1 MTAKNILHM
10 LTPHRHVS
18 PFDVNMAAD
27 AGFDVIVPYEN
38 VTLDEVG
45 DLVQDAMFS
54 RPPHDGASTA
64 IFFGG
69 DDAVLALDMIDA
81 AKKARVS
88 PFGTH
93 AFADP
98 QGSFTTAAAMVACTE
113 KVLKEKK
120 NQDLKGTRI
129 AVFGAT
135 GVVGYCAAVIAA
147 LEGAKVTLVG
157 HSGLERVK
165 ARADE
170 MKQRFGVD
178 VAAVNG
184 ASDAEKADV
193 LAETEVVFAAAKA
206 GVRVLTTA
214 LLAGAPKLLA
224 AADVNA
230 VPPSGIEGI
239 DVFDLGKEIAGT
251 ETHGIGALG
260 IGALAIGNVK
270 YQTESGLFKRMI
282 ASDEVLV
289 LDFRDAFTL
298 ARTLVPDL

>member
-1 MTAKNILHM
+1 MAAKNILHM
-10 LTPHRHVS
+10 LTPHKHVS

-27 AGFDVIVPYEN
+27 AGFDVIVPYES
-38 VTLDEVG
+38 VTLEEVG
-45 DLVQDAMFS
+45 DLVQDAIFS
-54 RPPHDGASTA
+54 RPPQDGVSTA

-81 AKKARVS
+81 ARNALVP

-93 AFADP
+93 IFADP

-113 KVLKEKK
+113 KVLRVKK
-120 NQDLKGTRI
+120 DRSLKGARI

-157 HSGLERVK
+157 HNGAQRVQ

-178 VAAVNG
+178 VDAVNG
-184 ASDAEKADV
+184 ATDAEKTAV
-193 LAETEVVFAAAKA
+193 LAETEIVFAAAKA
-206 GVRVLTTA
+206 GVRVLTGQI
-214 LLAGAPKLLA
+214 LANAPKLLA

-230 VPPSGIEGI
+230 VPPSGIEGV

-251 ETHGIGALG
+251 AALG

-282 ASDEVLV
+282 ESDKVLA